1 MIKLPEL
8 FAELQNT
15 WRPKVCYENNKSI
28 LKQSFSVLD
37 DYPYSFPVDWW
48 SLGIVLHEMI
58 VGKLPW
64 PTWSSHDEL
73 YQRICNERVPPLPN
87 RVGTPS

>member
-1 MIKLPEL
+1 MK
-8 FAELQNT
+8 
-15 WRPKVCYENNKSI
+15 
-28 LKQSFSVLD
+28 FSVLD

-64 PTWSSHDEL
+64 PQSTWSSHDEL
-73 YQRICNERVPPLPN
+73 YQRICTERVPPLPN
-87 RVGTPS
+87 RVKFKLQMIGF